1 MRLLMV
7 IYAGES
13 PEAVTALLDGSGS
26 GAWTGFS
33 GAHGSGRTGRREGT
47 RAWPGE
53 ERVFL
58 SLVPDD
64 AVAELRG
71 SLLAARDA
79 LPPGERM
86 HVAVMPVEDFF

>member
-7 IYAGES
+7 VYAGET
-13 PEAVTALLDGSGS
+13 PEVVTARLAASGS

-47 RAWPGE
+47 RAWPGD
-53 ERVFL
+53 ERVFF
-58 SLVPDD
+58 SLVADD
-64 AVAELRG
+64 AAAALRA
-71 SLLAARDA
+71 SLADARDA